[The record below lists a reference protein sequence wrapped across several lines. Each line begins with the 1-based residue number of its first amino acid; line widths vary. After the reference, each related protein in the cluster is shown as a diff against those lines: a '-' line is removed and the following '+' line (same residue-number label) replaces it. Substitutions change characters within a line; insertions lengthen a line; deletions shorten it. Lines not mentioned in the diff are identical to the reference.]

1 MLELQSLRLLTQLSI
16 QEQSLIAAVLAGVGV
31 FCSLLVINYG
41 MQGSGIKDFCLKF
54 FSLRILGGSFIFCI
68 VNFLFCVWLYSYTP
82 YAWFVF
88 GILCGFY
95 VLSYIDCLLL
105 KIPDLLNFAVLF
117 FVWGGLYYFDLLTQ
131 EHILASLAL
140 AGSFALIRILGSF
153 IFGKEIMGEADI
165 VVLASMG
172 AVVGVYWSIYL
183 VLFSSIVAM
192 GYILLRGMM
201 GFKDRQISIREIRIP
216 FVLFLMVGLVL
227 VLFCLRSKLL
237 EGLSA

>member
-1 MLELQSLRLLTQLSI
+1 MLELHSLGLLAQLPI
-16 QEQSLIAAVLAGVGV
+16 QEQTLIIAILAGVGV
-31 FCSLLVINYG
+31 LCALLIVGYG
-41 MQGSGIKDFCLKF
+41 MQNNGIKDFCLKF
-54 FSLRILGGSFIFCI
+54 FSLRILGGSFVFCI
-68 VNFLFCVWLYSYTP
+68 INFLFCVWLYGYMP
-82 YAWFVF
+82 YAWFIF
-88 GILCGFY
+88 GVLCGFY

-117 FVWGGLYYFDLLTQ
+117 FVWGGLYYFDFLTQ
-131 EHILASLAL
+131 ESILASLAL

-172 AVVGVYWSIYL
+172 AIVGVYWSIYL

-201 GFKDRQISIREIRIP
+201 SFKDKQISIREIYIP

-227 VLFCLRSKLL
+227 VLFCLRFELL
-237 EGLSA
+237 EGFGA